1 MEEQQKQYRK
11 ALHVKPVER
20 LSQQQVKNIHHA
32 SVKLL
37 AETGIKCAGEQAV
50 AVFHEAG
57 CKVSEVADGKQKLWN
72 IKFPEKLLNEAL
84 SSAPSEVILGA
95 RDPQNTLYLN
105 AKIPAVYFGTGSE
118 ANIYLQSK
126 IEKFVSTANSQH
138 TLLYPVFEEKPGSIF
153 ALAES
158 ARLIDHL
165 EHADF
170 FIRNIN
176 IQDEGIDSTNKDV
189 NVYFTSLLNTAKHV
203 QGGLTELKALPQVI
217 AMAKIIAGEQPYLPL
232 SFIVC
237 PVRSPL
243 FMVSDSAEK
252 VIAIAREKIPMV
264 ISSSPQGGVTAPIQ
278 EEGMLIQIN
287 AEILA
292 GIALAQFSSPGAPVL
307 YGSVP
312 VRARLDNLQDCY
324 GTAEFIHYASGC
336 AQMARFYGI
345 PCYSSAGVADAR
357 RPGIQAMVEKLF
369 SYKEVA
375 SAGAHYIHY
384 AFGLLEGTNIFS
396 PLQAVLDNASIALA
410 KDILRA
416 PSFAEQHLEEALQE
430 IIKTAQGSGM
440 FTRGIRKQ
448 LRRKVVSNTYE
459 FVADGDEDQVFV
471 QAQAKLES
479 YLKDKSNL
487 LPEETISQIYNE
499 IPGILK
505 INHTGGRYS
514 YE

>member
-1 MEEQQKQYRK
+1 MTSDEQKKRYRK
-11 ALHVKPVER
+11 ALYVQPVER
-20 LSQQQVKNIHHA
+20 FTLSQIRSIHEA

-37 AETGIKCAGEQAV
+37 AETGMECAGEQAAGV
-50 AVFHEAG
+50 YHSAG
-57 CKVSEVADGKQKLWN
+57 CRVSEITDGKQKQWK
-72 IKFPEKLLNEAL
+72 IQFPEKVLEKAL
-84 SSAPSEVILGA
+84 CNVPSDVVLGA
-95 RDPQNTLYLN
+95 RDPRNTLYLN
-105 AKIPAVYFGTGSE
+105 AHIPAVYFGTGSE
-118 ANIYLQSK
+118 ANIYLRSK
-126 IEKFVSTANSQH
+126 IEQFTSQADPRH
-138 TLLYPVFEEKPGSIF
+138 TLQYPVFTEEPGSIS
-153 ALAES
+153 ALCES

-189 NVYFTSLLNTAKHV
+189 NVFFASLLNTAKHV
-203 QGGLTELKALPQVI
+203 QGGLTDVGALPAVLSL
-217 AMAKIIAGEQPYLPL
+217 AKIVAGEQPYLPL

-243 FMVSDSAEK
+243 FMVSDSSEK

-278 EEGMLIQIN
+278 EEGILIQIN

-292 GIALAQFSSPGAPVL
+292 GIALAQFASPGAPVL

-312 VRARLDNLQDCY
+312 VRARLDTLQDCY
-324 GTAEFIHYASGC
+324 GTAEFIHYAIGC
-336 AQMARFYGI
+336 AQLARFYGI
-345 PCYSSAGVADAR
+345 PCYSSAGVGDAR
-357 RPGIQAMVEKLF
+357 RPGIQATMEKLF

-384 AFGLLEGTNIFS
+384 AFGLLDGTNIFS

-410 KDILRA
+410 KDLLRS
-416 PSFAEQHLEEALQE
+416 PDWEQEHLAAALQE
-430 IIKTAQGSGM
+430 IIRAVQGSGM
-440 FTRGIRKQ
+440 FTRGVRKQ

-459 FVADGDEDQVFV
+459 FVSDGDHQEQVFV
-471 QAQAKLES
+471 QAQAKLEA
-479 YLKDKSNL
+479 YLADKSNM
-487 LPEETISQIYNE
+487 LPPETIRRIYKE
-499 IPGILK
+499 IPGLL
-505 INHTGGRYS
+505 TSQEVY